1 MERMWQPSFVPI
13 LQTPHHWHGTCW
25 SYLEDRLTETWSWKG
40 MSQSWDMQE
49 GGDIDICALAEV
61 HCCRFGRWEVCWPE
75 ALCLQW
81 PEVRRRMTREPG
93 VSV

>member
-1 MERMWQPSFVPI
+1 
-13 LQTPHHWHGTCW
+13 
-25 SYLEDRLTETWSWKG
+25 

-61 HCCRFGRWEVCWPE
+61 HCCRFGRWEVCWLE